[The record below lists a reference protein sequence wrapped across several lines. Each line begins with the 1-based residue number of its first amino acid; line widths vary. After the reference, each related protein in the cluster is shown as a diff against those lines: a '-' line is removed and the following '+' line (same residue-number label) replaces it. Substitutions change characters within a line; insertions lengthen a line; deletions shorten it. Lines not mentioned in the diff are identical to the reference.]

1 MGKDNNRH
9 SLLSTHTMCRLA
21 ESQDDYIIIP
31 LDECRYTF
39 NDNGLERMRRTLEMS
54 GASFV
59 YSDYI
64 DNGEIQRLIPWQ
76 EGSLRDDFDFGKI
89 VMVRSADLKKAVSGM
104 DEEYEAAGWYA
115 LRLRLTRD
123 KAPTYCPEPLYT
135 IEKFDPESGSE
146 ENQFAYVDPRNR
158 TSQIEMER
166 AATRHL
172 KAIKAYVSPK
182 DKISVDVSQGAYPV
196 EASVIIPV
204 RNRHLTIADA
214 VESALSQVT
223 DFPFNIIVVDNRSDD
238 GTSEILYRLEKRDPR
253 VKVINTSGLPYPYI
267 GIGGCWNIAVNS
279 EYCGRFAIQLD
290 SDDLYSG
297 RDTLQKIV
305 EKFRSEGCAMVI
317 GSYTLTDFE
326 CNILPPG
333 LIEGI
338 EGVEELVLHLLLPR
352 HKLHVVHQQQIRLPV
367 LGPELAAP
375 VGPDQLHELVDE
387 LVALDVDDFGGGV
400 VFPDDVGDGV
410 EQVGLSQ
417 AGVPVNE
424 EGIVIL
430 GGVLRHGH
438 GGGVG
443 QLVGGAHHEILKGE
457 LRVGEP
463 LGLALGRGG
472 ALKLHQPRVVQNLHL
487 EVRGEKVVEGCLDVV

>member
-1 MGKDNNRH
+1 
-9 SLLSTHTMCRLA
+9 
-21 ESQDDYIIIP
+21 
-31 LDECRYTF
+31 
-39 NDNGLERMRRTLEMS
+39 
-54 GASFV
+54 
-59 YSDYI
+59 
-64 DNGEIQRLIPWQ
+64 
-76 EGSLRDDFDFGKI
+76 
-89 VMVRSADLKKAVSGM
+89 M
-104 DEEYEAAGWYA
+104 DEEYEAAGWYD

-333 LIEGI
+333 LIDHSEWTAENGANNALRI
-338 EGVEELVLHLLLPR
+338 NGLGAPR
-352 HKLHVVHQQQIRLPV
+352 AFFTPV
-367 LGPELAAP
+367 ARALG
-375 VGPDQLHELVDE
+375 
-387 LVALDVDDFGGGV
+387 
-400 VFPDDVGDGV
+400 FPDVCY
-410 EQVGLSQ
+410 
-417 AGVPVNE
+417 
-424 EGIVIL
+424 
-430 GGVLRHGH
+430 
-438 GGGVG
+438 
-443 QLVGGAHHEILKGE
+443 GE
-457 LRVGEP
+457 DYAM
-463 LGLALGRGG
+463 GLAISRRYLIGRIYESLYLCRRWHDNTDH
-472 ALKLHQPRVVQNLHL
+472 ALSREKINQNNYYKDYIRTL
-487 EVRGEKVVEGCLDVV
+487 ELKERQSCK

>member
-104 DEEYEAAGWYA
+104 DEEYEAAGWYD
-115 LRLRLTRD
+115 LWLRLTRD

-333 LIEGI
+333 LIDHSEWTAENGANNALRI
-338 EGVEELVLHLLLPR
+338 NGLGAPR
-352 HKLHVVHQQQIRLPV
+352 AFFTPV
-367 LGPELAAP
+367 ARALG
-375 VGPDQLHELVDE
+375 
-387 LVALDVDDFGGGV
+387 
-400 VFPDDVGDGV
+400 FPDVCY
-410 EQVGLSQ
+410 
-417 AGVPVNE
+417 
-424 EGIVIL
+424 
-430 GGVLRHGH
+430 
-438 GGGVG
+438 
-443 QLVGGAHHEILKGE
+443 GE
-457 LRVGEP
+457 DYAM
-463 LGLALGRGG
+463 GLAISRRYLIGRIYESLYLCRRWHDNTDH
-472 ALKLHQPRVVQNLHL
+472 ALSREKINQNNYYKDYIRTL
-487 EVRGEKVVEGCLDVV
+487 ELKERQSCK

>member
-104 DEEYEAAGWYA
+104 DEEYEAAGWYD

-317 GSYTLTDFE
+317 GSYTITDFE

-333 LIEGI
+333 LIDHSEWTAENGANNALRI
-338 EGVEELVLHLLLPR
+338 NGLGAPR
-352 HKLHVVHQQQIRLPV
+352 AFFSLFARA
-367 LGPELAAP
+367 LG
-375 VGPDQLHELVDE
+375 
-387 LVALDVDDFGGGV
+387 
-400 VFPDDVGDGV
+400 FPDVCY
-410 EQVGLSQ
+410 
-417 AGVPVNE
+417 
-424 EGIVIL
+424 
-430 GGVLRHGH
+430 
-438 GGGVG
+438 
-443 QLVGGAHHEILKGE
+443 GE
-457 LRVGEP
+457 DYAM
-463 LGLALGRGG
+463 GLAISRRYLIGRIYESLYLCRRWHDNTDH
-472 ALKLHQPRVVQNLHL
+472 ALSREKINQNNYYKDYIRTL
-487 EVRGEKVVEGCLDVV
+487 ELKERQSCK

>member
-21 ESQDDYIIIP
+21 ESQDDYIIIS

-39 NDNGLERMRRTLEMS
+39 NDNGWERMRRTLEMS

-104 DEEYEAAGWYA
+104 DEEYEAAGWYD

-333 LIEGI
+333 LIDHSEWTAENGANNALRI
-338 EGVEELVLHLLLPR
+338 NGLGAPR
-352 HKLHVVHQQQIRLPV
+352 AFFTPV
-367 LGPELAAP
+367 ARALG
-375 VGPDQLHELVDE
+375 
-387 LVALDVDDFGGGV
+387 
-400 VFPDDVGDGV
+400 FPDVCY
-410 EQVGLSQ
+410 
-417 AGVPVNE
+417 
-424 EGIVIL
+424 
-430 GGVLRHGH
+430 
-438 GGGVG
+438 
-443 QLVGGAHHEILKGE
+443 GE
-457 LRVGEP
+457 DYAM
-463 LGLALGRGG
+463 GLAISRRYLIGRIYESLYLCRRWHDNTDH
-472 ALKLHQPRVVQNLHL
+472 ALSREKINQNNYYKDYIRTL
-487 EVRGEKVVEGCLDVV
+487 ELKERQSCK

>member
-104 DEEYEAAGWYA
+104 DEEYEAAGWYD

-333 LIEGI
+333 LIDHSEWT
-338 EGVEELVLHLLLPR
+338 EENGANNALRINGLGAPR
-352 HKLHVVHQQQIRLPV
+352 AFFTPV
-367 LGPELAAP
+367 ARALG
-375 VGPDQLHELVDE
+375 
-387 LVALDVDDFGGGV
+387 
-400 VFPDDVGDGV
+400 FPDVCY
-410 EQVGLSQ
+410 
-417 AGVPVNE
+417 
-424 EGIVIL
+424 
-430 GGVLRHGH
+430 
-438 GGGVG
+438 
-443 QLVGGAHHEILKGE
+443 GE
-457 LRVGEP
+457 DYAM
-463 LGLALGRGG
+463 GLAISRRYLIGRIYESLYLCRRWHDNTDH
-472 ALKLHQPRVVQNLHL
+472 ALSREKINQNNYYKDYIRTL
-487 EVRGEKVVEGCLDVV
+487 ELKERQSCK

>member
-104 DEEYEAAGWYA
+104 DEEYEAAGWYD

-317 GSYTLTDFE
+317 GSYILTDFE

-333 LIEGI
+333 LIDHSEWTAENGANNALRI
-338 EGVEELVLHLLLPR
+338 NGLGAPR
-352 HKLHVVHQQQIRLPV
+352 AFFTPV
-367 LGPELAAP
+367 ARALG
-375 VGPDQLHELVDE
+375 
-387 LVALDVDDFGGGV
+387 
-400 VFPDDVGDGV
+400 FPDVCY
-410 EQVGLSQ
+410 
-417 AGVPVNE
+417 
-424 EGIVIL
+424 
-430 GGVLRHGH
+430 
-438 GGGVG
+438 
-443 QLVGGAHHEILKGE
+443 GE
-457 LRVGEP
+457 DYAM
-463 LGLALGRGG
+463 GLAISRRYLIGRIYESLYLCRRWHDNTDH
-472 ALKLHQPRVVQNLHL
+472 ALSREKINQNNYYKDYIRTL
-487 EVRGEKVVEGCLDVV
+487 ELKERQSCK

>member
-104 DEEYEAAGWYA
+104 DEEYEAAGWYD

-204 RNRHLTIADA
+204 RNRYLTIADA

-333 LIEGI
+333 LIDHSEWTAENGANNALRI
-338 EGVEELVLHLLLPR
+338 NGLGAPR
-352 HKLHVVHQQQIRLPV
+352 AFFTPV
-367 LGPELAAP
+367 ARALG
-375 VGPDQLHELVDE
+375 
-387 LVALDVDDFGGGV
+387 
-400 VFPDDVGDGV
+400 FPDVCY
-410 EQVGLSQ
+410 
-417 AGVPVNE
+417 
-424 EGIVIL
+424 
-430 GGVLRHGH
+430 
-438 GGGVG
+438 
-443 QLVGGAHHEILKGE
+443 GE
-457 LRVGEP
+457 DYAM
-463 LGLALGRGG
+463 GLAISRRYLIGRIYESLYLCRRWHDNTDH
-472 ALKLHQPRVVQNLHL
+472 ALSREKINQNNYYKDYIRTL
-487 EVRGEKVVEGCLDVV
+487 ELKERQSCK

>member
-31 LDECRYTF
+31 LAECRYTF

-64 DNGEIQRLIPWQ
+64 ENGEIQRLIPWQ
-76 EGSLRDDFDFGKI
+76 DGSLRDDFDFGKI

-104 DEEYEAAGWYA
+104 DEEYEAAGWYD

-158 TSQIEMER
+158 SSQIEMER
-166 AATRHL
+166 AATKHL

-182 DKISVDVSQGAYPV
+182 DKISVDVSQGAFPV

-238 GTSEILYRLEKRDPR
+238 GTSEILYGLEKRDPR
-253 VKVINTSGLPYPYI
+253 VRVINTSGLPYSYI

-297 RDTLQKIV
+297 RDTVQKIV
-305 EKFRSEGCAMVI
+305 EKFHSEGCAMVI

-333 LIEGI
+333 LIDHSEWTAENGANNALRI
-338 EGVEELVLHLLLPR
+338 NGLGAPR
-352 HKLHVVHQQQIRLPV
+352 AFFTPV
-367 LGPELAAP
+367 ARALG
-375 VGPDQLHELVDE
+375 
-387 LVALDVDDFGGGV
+387 
-400 VFPDDVGDGV
+400 FPDVCY
-410 EQVGLSQ
+410 
-417 AGVPVNE
+417 
-424 EGIVIL
+424 
-430 GGVLRHGH
+430 
-438 GGGVG
+438 
-443 QLVGGAHHEILKGE
+443 GE
-457 LRVGEP
+457 DYAM
-463 LGLALGRGG
+463 GLAISRRYLIGRIYESLYLCRRWHDNTDH
-472 ALKLHQPRVVQNLHL
+472 ALSR
-487 EVRGEKVVEGCLDVV
+487 EKVNQNNYYKDYIRTLELKERQSCK

>member
-104 DEEYEAAGWYA
+104 DEEYEAAGWYD

-333 LIEGI
+333 LIDHSEWTAENGANNALRI
-338 EGVEELVLHLLLPR
+338 NGLGAPR
-352 HKLHVVHQQQIRLPV
+352 
-367 LGPELAAP
+367 AFFT
-375 VGPDQLHELVDE
+375 
-387 LVALDVDDFGGGV
+387 LVARALG
-400 VFPDDVGDGV
+400 FPDVCY
-410 EQVGLSQ
+410 
-417 AGVPVNE
+417 
-424 EGIVIL
+424 
-430 GGVLRHGH
+430 
-438 GGGVG
+438 
-443 QLVGGAHHEILKGE
+443 GE
-457 LRVGEP
+457 DYAM
-463 LGLALGRGG
+463 GLAISRRYLIGRIYESLYLCRRWHDNTDH
-472 ALKLHQPRVVQNLHL
+472 ALSREKINQNNYYKDYIRTL
-487 EVRGEKVVEGCLDVV
+487 ELKERQSCK

>member
-104 DEEYEAAGWYA
+104 DEEYEAAGWYD

-333 LIEGI
+333 LIDHSEWTAENGANNALRI
-338 EGVEELVLHLLLPR
+338 NGLGAPR
-352 HKLHVVHQQQIRLPV
+352 AFFTPV
-367 LGPELAAP
+367 ARALG
-375 VGPDQLHELVDE
+375 
-387 LVALDVDDFGGGV
+387 
-400 VFPDDVGDGV
+400 FPDVCYG
-410 EQVGLSQ
+410 
-417 AGVPVNE
+417 E
-424 EGIVIL
+424 EY
-430 GGVLRHGH
+430 
-438 GGGVG
+438 
-443 QLVGGAHHEILKGE
+443 AM
-457 LRVGEP
+457 
-463 LGLALGRGG
+463 GLAISRRYLIGRIYESLYLCRRWHDNTDH
-472 ALKLHQPRVVQNLHL
+472 ALSREKINQNNYYKDYIRTL
-487 EVRGEKVVEGCLDVV
+487 ELKERQSCK

>member
-104 DEEYEAAGWYA
+104 DEEYEAAGWYD

-333 LIEGI
+333 LIDHSEWTAENGANNALRI
-338 EGVEELVLHLLLPR
+338 NGLGAPR
-352 HKLHVVHQQQIRLPV
+352 AFFTPV
-367 LGPELAAP
+367 ARALG
-375 VGPDQLHELVDE
+375 
-387 LVALDVDDFGGGV
+387 
-400 VFPDDVGDGV
+400 FPDVCY
-410 EQVGLSQ
+410 
-417 AGVPVNE
+417 
-424 EGIVIL
+424 
-430 GGVLRHGH
+430 
-438 GGGVG
+438 
-443 QLVGGAHHEILKGE
+443 GE
-457 LRVGEP
+457 DYAM
-463 LGLALGRGG
+463 GLAISRRYLIGRIYESLYLCRRWHDNTDH
-472 ALKLHQPRVVQNLHL
+472 ALSREKINQNNYYKDYIRTL
-487 EVRGEKVVEGCLDVV
+487 ELKERQSCK